1 MAEMT
6 KIEWA
11 THTWNAI
18 VGCRVKSKGCTNC
31 YAMRAAWRL
40 GQNPKT
46 PHYAG
51 LTEKVNGKPVWT
63 GKVAR
68 APRSTLLKPL
78 SVKAPGLWFADSM
91 SDTFY
96 EAVPFDWVDEQ
107 FAVMA
112 LGNWHGYQILTK
124 RPDRAADYLVSPDTT
139 DRVWDAT
146 LRLCED
152 WHDGK
157 LPVRLRCIDGD
168 PFLAALAAYGAMW
181 GGERPWPLPNVWI
194 GVSVEDQTSADERR
208 EDLRRIAEA
217 GWTTFVSYEPA
228 LGPVDWTGWDF
239 VDQIISGGESGPDAR
254 PSHPDWHRATRDF
267 CADHGVAF
275 FFKQWGEWMPTSGI
289 DPYCH
294 GPENNRR
301 RYPDADGISW
311 LADGRVCYRDFSVAE
326 HARRVR
332 DGEAC
337 NSRAIEVDEAA
348 IADFIGSIEDPERAE
363 SNPLGLEWMYRVGK
377 KHSGRM
383 LDGRLHDAMPET
395 A

>member
-1 MAEMT
+1 MTT

-18 VGCRVKSKGCTNC
+18 VGCQIKSKGCTNC

-68 APRSTLLKPL
+68 APRSTLIKPL
-78 SVKAPGLWFADSM
+78 SVKASGLWFADSM

-107 FAVMA
+107 FGVMA
-112 LGNWHGYQILTK
+112 LANWHIFQVLTK
-124 RPDRAADYLVSPDTT
+124 RPDRAATYLLGDRWEPDHTT
-139 DRVWDAT
+139 ERVGYTVLQWIEEGE
-146 LRLCED
+146 CEMPA
-152 WHDGK
+152 HAS
-157 LPVRLRCIDGD
+157 VV
-168 PFLAALAAYGAMW
+168 ASALIHGPTPPIPQVAYP
-181 GGERPWPLPNVWI
+181 RPDLWPLPNVWI
-194 GVSVEDQTSADERR
+194 GVSVEDQASADERR

-228 LGPVDWTGWDF
+228 VGPVDWTGWDF

-267 CADHGVAF
+267 CAGHGIAF
-275 FFKQWGEWMPTSGI
+275 FFKQWGSFVP
-289 DPYCH
+289 
-294 GPENNRR
+294 
-301 RYPDADGISW
+301 
-311 LADGRVCYRDFSVAE
+311 V
-326 HARRVR
+326 
-332 DGEAC
+332 
-337 NSRAIEVDEAA
+337 IEVDVSEGCIFDSTPSGLPRLTDEGWRHWLANRSVQRVDGPRETVA
-348 IADFIGSIEDPERAE
+348 FMRRIGKARA
-363 SNPLGLEWMYRVGK
+363 
-377 KHSGRM
+377 GRM
-383 LDGRLHDAMPET
+383 LDGVEHNGFPKPENQS
-395 A
+395 